1 MKKIS
6 AIFLSLALI
15 LTFAFPCSAKT
26 VSMEYEATDLDVPL
40 SSVTTAGEIGQTLD
54 VRAKSCILMEVKTG
68 KILYEDNADEVTAPA
83 SITKIMSLVLIMEA
97 LDDGRL
103 TLDTV
108 VTASEHACS
117 MGGSQIWLEPNEQM
131 TVDDLLKAT
140 VIASANDATVA
151 LAEAVS
157 GSEETFVDEMNKKA
171 KALGM
176 NSTTFIN
183 CTGLD
188 AEGHTTTAHDVALMS
203 RELIGHELIKQYST
217 VWMETLRNGESEL
230 VNTNK
235 LVRFYEGCTGL
246 KTGTTS
252 KAGYCLSATA
262 KKNGMELVAV
272 VMDGQT
278 SGDRFEGA
286 KKLLNYGFANY
297 TFSSLEADLGENTSV
312 AVKNGTEGTVVVRAG
327 EKLDLLLKRSENG
340 KITQEIDLEP
350 EIIAPVKAGQK
361 VGTVSFWLDGKELGS
376 VDIVTEN
383 EVPKLN
389 FGIVFLRLMLCLFKL

>member
-15 LTFAFPCSAKT
+15 FTFAFPCSAKT
-26 VSMEYEATDLDVPL
+26 VSMEYDADDLNVPL
-40 SSVTTAGEIGQTLD
+40 EAVATVGEIGQTLD
-54 VRAKSCILMEVKTG
+54 IKAKSCILMEAKTG

-103 TLDTV
+103 TLETV
-108 VTASEHACS
+108 VTASEHAAK

-131 TVDDLLKAT
+131 TVNDLLKAA

-157 GSEETFVDEMNKKA
+157 GSEETFVEEMNKKA
-171 KALGM
+171 KAIGM

-203 RELIGHELIKQYST
+203 RELITHELIKQYST
-217 VWMETLRNGESEL
+217 VWMDSLRNGESEL

-262 KKNGMELVAV
+262 KRNGMELVAV
-272 VMDGQT
+272 IMDGQT
-278 SGDRFEGA
+278 SSDRFEGA

-297 TFSSLEADLGENTSV
+297 TFSSLDADLKENTSV
-312 AVKNGTEGTVVVRAG
+312 AVKNGTESAVAVRAG
-327 EKLDLLLKRSENG
+327 GKLDLLLKRNENG
-340 KITQEIDLEP
+340 KITQEISIEP

-361 VGTVSFWLDGKELGS
+361 VGTVIFLLDGKELGS
-376 VDIVTEN
+376 VDIVAEKD
-383 EVPKLN
+383 VRKLN
-389 FGIVFLRLMLCLFKL
+389 FSTVFLRLILCLFKL

>member
-1 MKKIS
+1 MKKFS

-15 LTFAFPCSAKT
+15 FTFTFPCSAKT
-26 VSMEYEATDLDVPL
+26 VSMEYEADDLNVPL
-40 SSVTTAGEIGQTLD
+40 EAVATVGEIGQTLD
-54 VRAKSCILMEVKTG
+54 IKAKSCILMEAKTG

-103 TLDTV
+103 TLETV
-108 VTASEHACS
+108 VTASEHAAK
-117 MGGSQIWLEPNEQM
+117 MGGSQIWLEPGEQM
-131 TVDDLLKAT
+131 TVNDLLKAT

-157 GSEETFVDEMNKKA
+157 GSEETFVNEMNKKA
-171 KALGM
+171 KAIGM

-252 KAGYCLSATA
+252 IAGACLSATA
-262 KKNGMELVAV
+262 ERNGLELCAV
-272 VMDGQT
+272 VMGA
-278 SGDRFEGA
+278 SNSNDRFQGA
-286 KKLLNYGFANY
+286 RKLLDYGFANY
-297 TFSSLEADLGENTSV
+297 TYITASADAAELKPIEVKGGTEDFVLPICNKKQSFLIEKSKAKDITVITELPNELKAPIEQGQQIGVARVKIGDEEIGTVPITAEFSVEKMTLWN
-312 AVKNGTEGTVVVRAG
+312 AVK
-327 EKLDLLLKRSENG
+327 
-340 KITQEIDLEP
+340 QM
-350 EIIAPVKAGQK
+350 
-361 VGTVSFWLDGKELGS
+361 LGAIFA
-376 VDIVTEN
+376 V
-383 EVPKLN
+383 
-389 FGIVFLRLMLCLFKL
+389 

>member
-15 LTFAFPCSAKT
+15 FTFAFPCSAKT
-26 VSMEYEATDLDVPL
+26 VSMEYEADDLNVPL
-40 SSVTTAGEIGQTLD
+40 EAVATVGEIGQTLD
-54 VRAKSCILMEVKTG
+54 IKAKSCILMEAKTG

-108 VTASEHACS
+108 VTASEHAAK
-117 MGGSQIWLEPNEQM
+117 MGGSQIWLEPGEQM
-131 TVDDLLKAT
+131 TVNDLLKAT

-157 GSEETFVDEMNKKA
+157 GSEETFVNEMNKKA
-171 KALGM
+171 KAIGM

-262 KKNGMELVAV
+262 KRNGMELVAV

-278 SGDRFEGA
+278 SSDRFEGA

-297 TFSSLEADLGENTSV
+297 TFSSLEADLKENTSV
-312 AVKNGTEGTVVVRAG
+312 AVKNGTESAVAIKAG
-327 EKLDLLLKRSENG
+327 GKLDLLLKRNENG
-340 KITQEIDLEP
+340 KITQEISVEP

-361 VGTVSFWLDGKELGS
+361 VGTVSFLLDGKEMGS
-376 VDIVTEN
+376 VDIVAEKD
-383 EVPKLN
+383 VAKLG
-389 FGIVFLRLMLCLFKL
+389 FGTVFLRLILCLFKL